1 MKALGKCYFHCVVS
15 DLVFVCCMFFMKK
28 FAMVGCWCYLCLCLF
43 MFHKVDFL
51 FVSVLCL
58 SKAINDVKEAT
69 RI

>member
-1 MKALGKCYFHCVVS
+1 
-15 DLVFVCCMFFMKK
+15 
-28 FAMVGCWCYLCLCLF
+28 MVGCWCSLCFCLF

-58 SKAINDVKEAT
+58 SKAIYDVKEAT